1 MLVTAG
7 LIALIIATLA
17 VTYPEE
23 FPQLISDPK
32 QLFEAMSLEAQRR
45 WMILKLGSLL
55 WIEKQK
61 MAFSLWQMR
70 DIIKAEKLKQKQHDT
85 KHDR

>member
-7 LIALIIATLA
+7 LIALLIAVLA

-23 FPQLISDPK
+23 FPQLISNPD
-32 QLFEAMSLEAQRR
+32 QLFAAMSLEARRR
-45 WMILKLGSLL
+45 WMILKLGSQL
-55 WIEKQK
+55 WVERKK

-70 DIIKAEKLKQKQHDT
+70 DIIKQEQQKHQN

>member
-7 LIALIIATLA
+7 LIALLIATLA

-32 QLFEAMSLEAQRR
+32 QLFEAMSLEARRR
-45 WMILKLGSLL
+45 WMIAKLGSQL
-55 WIEKQK
+55 WVERKR

-70 DIIKAEKLKQKQHDT
+70 DIIKQEQQKQQN

>member
-7 LIALIIATLA
+7 LIALLVAVLA

-23 FPQLISDPK
+23 FPQLIANPD
-32 QLFEAMSLEAQRR
+32 QLFTAMSLEARRR
-45 WMILKLGSLL
+45 WMILKLGSQL
-55 WIEKQK
+55 WVERKK

-70 DIIKAEKLKQKQHDT
+70 DIIKQEQQKHQN